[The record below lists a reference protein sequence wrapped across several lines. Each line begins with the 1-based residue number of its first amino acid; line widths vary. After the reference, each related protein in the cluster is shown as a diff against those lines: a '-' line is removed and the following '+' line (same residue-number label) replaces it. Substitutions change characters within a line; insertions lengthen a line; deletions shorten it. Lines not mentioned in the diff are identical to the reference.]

1 MILKLKQTP
10 GIFLVGFMACGKSTV
25 GQALAHELGWNFLDL
40 DGEIER
46 REATT
51 ISSIFKERGEPAF
64 RGIETEALRRCVK
77 SVQTGHPQ
85 VVSLGGGAFLSEE
98 NFQLVSQNG
107 VSLWLDC
114 PWSIIERRVA
124 AAAHRPLARD
134 PENLRRL
141 FEARREGYA
150 RADHRIEISSDD
162 SAEAVSRILSL
173 ELV

>member
-10 GIFLVGFMACGKSTV
+10 GLFLVGFMGCGKSTI
-25 GQALAHELGWNFLDL
+25 GRALAHELGWNFLDL
-40 DGEIER
+40 DDEIER
-46 REATT
+46 CEGT
-51 ISSIFKERGEPAF
+51 SIAAIFEQRGEPSF
-64 RGIETEALRRCVK
+64 REIETEALRRCVK
-77 SVQTGHPQ
+77 SVQSGRPR

-98 NFQLVSQNG
+98 NFHMVSHNG

-114 PWSIIERRVA
+114 PLSLIERRVA

-134 PENLRRL
+134 PGQLRRL
-141 FEARREGYA
+141 FEERREGYA

-162 SAEAVSRILSL
+162 PAEAVARILAL